1 MAFEQQEI
9 KVRNLCLSDKSEIA
23 YGQAAFLDATFNIRP
38 RFAGDSF
45 VNVAKEFYDD
55 ADRAGKGH
63 MWATLHKEISRM
75 TSFDSALD
83 IDELWAGW
91 ICAFLFGNDTITG
104 AGPYTH
110 TFKFLQSTTQM
121 PVTNVYTEDTADVKT
136 KWLDMA
142 INNASFSGTDR
153 GPLQCRF
160 SMIGSGRFTDG
171 ADGALPAVPTP
182 TKILGS
188 DTDVLLGPQGGAVSI
203 KERIRSWQ
211 IDVSNNLNPHRA
223 TGGGLYATMTK
234 LGLQR
239 VKVTLAVSAKDVDDI
254 RTLFLNDTLRELQI
268 NTNSGAAAQLNFK
281 FPGLYFSAA
290 QLGVSGIEEIWQ
302 LESNEVSVIK
312 SGANE
317 VIVPV
322 VINNQATAYLIG
334 A

>member
-9 KVRNLCLSDKSEIA
+9 KVRNLCLSDKSQLA
-23 YGQAAFLDATFNIRP
+23 FGQAVMADGSFNIRP
-38 RFAGDSF
+38 RFAGDTFANIS
-45 VNVAKEFYDD
+45 KEFYDD

-63 MWATLHKEISRM
+63 MWATLHKEIARM
-75 TSFDSALD
+75 VSFDSNVDL
-83 IDELWAGW
+83 DELWAGW

-110 TFKFLQSTTQM
+110 TFKFLQSTNQM

-136 KWLDMA
+136 KWNDMA
-142 INNASFSGTDR
+142 INSAVFSGTDR
-153 GPLQCRF
+153 GPLQARF
-160 SMIGSGRFTDG
+160 SMVGSGRYTDG
-171 ADGALPAVPTP
+171 AIVALPAVPTP
-182 TKILGS
+182 TKLLGS
-188 DTDVLLGPQGGAVSI
+188 DTDLLIGPQGAAISI

-211 IDVSNNLNPHRA
+211 IEVNNNLNPHRA
-223 TGGGLYATMTK
+223 TGGGLYSTFCK

-239 VKVTLAVSAKDVDDI
+239 VKVSLAISAKDVDDV
-254 RTLFLNDTLRELQI
+254 RTLFVNDTLRELQI

-281 FPGLYFSAA
+281 FPGLYVSSA
-290 QLGVSGIEEIWQ
+290 QLAVDGIEEVWQ
-302 LESNEVSVIK
+302 VEFNEVSIIK

-334 A
+334 V